1 MLNHI
6 KKNVLFC
13 LFLGVFLYLL
23 GFFIFTKQH
32 EFCPSYH
39 PSKESIPEFNLP
51 KNQIKINFASNG
63 FFVKN
68 PPFQDFISL
77 AYGSDSVLDSLN
89 KCGIPKETLVVMRD
103 NQYSNV
109 NLQWLDKYCS
119 WWIGV
124 LDLYQLS
131 YERETFDCDN
141 FSDLFVTVYNF
152 SSHNRSNRTA
162 AQVAVATVVV
172 EQIKNF
178 ADISYGSDSWHSLNL
193 VWTSSGWFIVEPQNG
208 TYISLESYPNKNT
221 IKAIIF

>member
-1 MLNHI
+1 M
-6 KKNVLFC
+6 
-13 LFLGVFLYLL
+13 
-23 GFFIFTKQH
+23 
-32 EFCPSYH
+32 
-39 PSKESIPEFNLP
+39 
-51 KNQIKINFASNG
+51 
-63 FFVKN
+63 
-68 PPFQDFISL
+68 D
-77 AYGSDSVLDSLN
+77 
-89 KCGIPKETLVVMRD
+89 
-103 NQYSNV
+103 
-109 NLQWLDKYCS
+109 
-119 WWIGV
+119 V

-172 EQIKNF
+172 EQVKNF